1 MELCEE
7 LKKASLDILI
17 ITETKKKGKGITKL
31 GKNHILIYSGVDE
44 NERASAGVGCITH
57 KNNLDLI
64 NKWETITERIMIVEM
79 KGSKQVKTIIAVYGP
94 DENERKEKKDRFWE
108 ELTQVVEASKGKIY
122 IVGDFNARVGRRDN
136 LYKEVI
142 GNEGEC
148 VRNNNGIRLLEFCQT
163 HDLIVTNTFF
173 QHKDIHKYTRE
184 EPSRGEKS
192 IIDYIVTERENK
204 KAVLDV
210 KVNRGSEINSDHY
223 LLAAKVRQKLKITDT
238 CREESKRKVNVETI
252 RTYKLREPEIAE
264 KYQEVLDKEMGK
276 ILGNICNEDDIEVE
290 ELWEKFKNTIIKA
303 AKTICGTAKNNNGQK
318 QTAWWNEDIKI
329 QVKLKKQKWQNYLN
343 NRTTANYGRYKDQR
357 EKVKNLVRESK
368 QKSWMKFGEKLEH
381 NSKENQKLFY
391 KILKNLRNKE
401 STDIITIR
409 NEEGKILTEEKQIM
423 TRWKEYFKKL
433 LNPQD
438 TMQEELQGND
448 EDISK
453 DEEQDDITKDE
464 LIQALK
470 KLKNGKSPGEDK
482 ITAEMLKNM
491 GEQAVQMLLKLFHKI
506 QQQAKIPN
514 DWTIGLILPIHK
526 KGDRTD
532 CNNYRGITLLSV
544 VMKVYEQII
553 ENRLRV
559 VVEPTLTET
568 QSGFRKGRSTQD
580 HVFTLK
586 DIIYKSLTT
595 DKKVYM
601 AFLDLEKAFDRT
613 PRARIWD
620 SLRKRNV
627 SNKLIKAV
635 KSIYRE
641 TNNCVISK
649 NMKSEIFTTKEGV
662 RQGGGLS
669 PLLFI
674 TFMDDIIKEC
684 KLRLE
689 SMSIGYRKLQKE
701 EITEC
706 AFADDVVLVANNEK
720 NLQHNLNVWNE
731 VLQKNGMKLNTEKT
745 KVMVIAKNK
754 TTTNIDIHGVKIKQ
768 VEAFQYLGT
777 TIEETGKNEIEI
789 AERVRKANNVYYA
802 MSKGLV
808 NKKEISRRTK
818 MNVYKT
824 IFRPILTYGCESWV
838 LSQQQKSKIQA
849 NEMKYLRRVKG
860 VTRQD
865 RIRNDDIREELE
877 IQSIGEFI
885 EQRQMSWW
893 GHLQRMKDSI
903 PVKRIWETKMH
914 GKRKKG
920 RPKKSWDS
928 TVNDILQKKRKNVD
942 RGEETGTK

>member
-1 MELCEE
+1 
-7 LKKASLDILI
+7 
-17 ITETKKKGKGITKL
+17 
-31 GKNHILIYSGVDE
+31 
-44 NERASAGVGCITH
+44 
-57 KNNLDLI
+57 
-64 NKWETITERIMIVEM
+64 
-79 KGSKQVKTIIAVYGP
+79 
-94 DENERKEKKDRFWE
+94 
-108 ELTQVVEASKGKIY
+108 
-122 IVGDFNARVGRRDN
+122 
-136 LYKEVI
+136 
-142 GNEGEC
+142 
-148 VRNNNGIRLLEFCQT
+148 
-163 HDLIVTNTFF
+163 
-173 QHKDIHKYTRE
+173 
-184 EPSRGEKS
+184 
-192 IIDYIVTERENK
+192 
-204 KAVLDV
+204 
-210 KVNRGSEINSDHY
+210 
-223 LLAAKVRQKLKITDT
+223 
-238 CREESKRKVNVETI
+238 
-252 RTYKLREPEIAE
+252 
-264 KYQEVLDKEMGK
+264 
-276 ILGNICNEDDIEVE
+276 
-290 ELWEKFKNTIIKA
+290 
-303 AKTICGTAKNNNGQK
+303 
-318 QTAWWNEDIKI
+318 
-329 QVKLKKQKWQNYLN
+329 
-343 NRTTANYGRYKDQR
+343 
-357 EKVKNLVRESK
+357 
-368 QKSWMKFGEKLEH
+368 
-381 NSKENQKLFY
+381 
-391 KILKNLRNKE
+391 
-401 STDIITIR
+401 
-409 NEEGKILTEEKQIM
+409 
-423 TRWKEYFKKL
+423 
-433 LNPQD
+433 
-438 TMQEELQGND
+438 
-448 EDISK
+448 
-453 DEEQDDITKDE
+453 
-464 LIQALK
+464 
-470 KLKNGKSPGEDK
+470 
-482 ITAEMLKNM
+482 
-491 GEQAVQMLLKLFHKI
+491 MLLKLFHKI

-928 TVNDILQKKRKNVD
+928 TVNDILQKKGKTWTEAKKLAQNRQKW
-942 RGEETGTK
+942 TKFVYQE